1 MNWKLILQ
9 LSLFGL
15 AMGIATVFFIPST
28 IEPLFWLAVFIVC
41 AYVIARRAP
50 DRYFVHGL
58 MVSLVN
64 SVWVTGAHVLLFSQY
79 AAHHPE
85 EMAMM
90 SSMPLADHP
99 RRMMMIVGPI
109 VGVVSGFVLG
119 LFAVVA
125 HRLVRSKVS
134 AAA

>member
-1 MNWKLILQ
+1 
-9 LSLFGL
+9 
-15 AMGIATVFFIPST
+15 
-28 IEPLFWLAVFIVC
+28 
-41 AYVIARRAP
+41 
-50 DRYFVHGL
+50 
-58 MVSLVN
+58 
-64 SVWVTGAHVLLFSQY
+64 
-79 AAHHPE
+79 
-85 EMAMM
+85 
-90 SSMPLADHP
+90 MPLADHP